1 MSFRRPV
8 IAGLIG
14 LGFCS
19 TASAAEGGGLMSV
32 NFATFF
38 WTALTF
44 VLMVLILGRFAW
56 KPLIGA
62 VDARE
67 NSIRDSI
74 EQARVDREQAEALVK
89 QHRELL
95 TEARRERAA
104 AVERGKRDAEKVKA
118 EILEEARAQREQTLK
133 QTEVQVEAS
142 LRQAR
147 SELRATAADLA
158 IFAAEKLLSRNIDDA
173 AQRKLV
179 EQHLAE
185 IERQSGDPSSPPS

>member
-1 MSFRRPV
+1 
-8 IAGLIG
+8 
-14 LGFCS
+14 
-19 TASAAEGGGLMSV
+19 MSV

-56 KPLIGA
+56 KPLMGA

-133 QTEVQVEAS
+133 QTEVQVQAS

-158 IFAAEKLLSRNIDDA
+158 IFAAEKLLSQNIDDA